1 VNRPAVS
8 GSHLD
13 DPLRT
18 RGIRFLVIA
27 EQARHLST
35 RDPGQAGQ
43 LLERACRLFAQAGS
57 VGEAAAA
64 MGTLADIAYRR
75 GNSEEVLRIRRE
87 VKLPV
92 YPGSSAPARGPGLQ
106 RVRLPST
113 PNLTICTRMYR
124 RSCYSPCAPNRRYVI
139 VRADYN
145 MPARSATR
153 PRER

>member
-106 RVRLPST
+106 SVPSPACRPVVSRPGASVHADLQADTANSVTSLLPG
-113 PNLTICTRMYR
+113 
-124 RSCYSPCAPNRRYVI
+124 
-139 VRADYN
+139 
-145 MPARSATR
+145 
-153 PRER
+153 E